1 MRPFLLVLVLILAA
15 CGGGGDDDAT
25 ELPTN
30 TLLPRFQQAA
40 TATEPAII
48 ATAVAAVPTAET
60 EGVSLNPTAIARG
73 LSSWERL
80 ECASCHGENGEGG
93 SGSIGDL
100 EAPSLVGLEL
110 SEDEF
115 IDWLRTGGELGSDH
129 LFSTDRLSDSGS
141 RNLYQYVLSL
151 GQTG

>member
-1 MRPFLLVLVLILAA
+1 MRPYILILILILAA
-15 CGGGGDDDAT
+15 CGGDDDAT

-48 ATAVAAVPTAET
+48 VTVVAATPTAET

-73 LSSWERL
+73 LNSWERL

-93 SGSIGDL
+93 AGSIGDT
-100 EAPSLVGLEL
+100 EAPSLIGLEL

-115 IDWLRTGGELGSDH
+115 IDWLRTGGDLGSDH
-129 LFSTDRLSDSGS
+129 LFSTDRLSDNGS

-151 GQTG
+151 GQNG